1 MFKYEVDGDGEIS
14 FIRDIYVGYKM
25 DNLIFDEKSR
35 ILSVVIIGLGGYG
48 GLAEIYTDKNFD
60 IKILFYT
67 TVDDN
72 ISSAI
77 KINNKICIVT
87 PMSNYLLFCE

>member
-1 MFKYEVDGDGEIS
+1 M
-14 FIRDIYVGYKM
+14 
-25 DNLIFDEKSR
+25 
-35 ILSVVIIGLGGYG
+35 IIGLGGYG

-87 PMSNYLLFCE
+87 PMSNYLLLCE